1 MYLIKIWPM
10 KPAPPVTKTFLMLI
24 ILASCNTNPNQ
35 ASTQQAQ
42 GVATVDNIYNVET
55 AQSQITWTG
64 REVSTSYHYGTLDFV
79 SGNFEISNGA
89 IVNGEFIVDMT
100 SINNQDM
107 EGDSKAR
114 LEGHLKSDDFFSVE
128 SYPTA
133 SISINSSE
141 LISDGKW
148 NVSADLSIKGFT
160 HPVNF
165 EMISSEDG
173 WSANLVFDRSKYDV
187 RFRSGS
193 FFENLGDKLIYDDI
207 ELSINLT
214 TL

>member
-1 MYLIKIWPM
+1 
-10 KPAPPVTKTFLMLI
+10 MLAV
-24 ILASCNTNPNQ
+24 LASCNTNPNQ

-42 GVATVDNIYNVET
+42 GVATADNIYNIET

-64 REVSTSYHYGTLDFV
+64 REVSTSSHYGTLDFV

-107 EGDSKAR
+107 QGDSKAR

-133 SISINSSE
+133 AILINSSE

-207 ELSINLT
+207 ELSVNLT

>member
-1 MYLIKIWPM
+1 M
-10 KPAPPVTKTFLMLI
+10 KKLFTFLMLI

-42 GVATVDNIYNVET
+42 GVATADNIYNIET

-133 SISINSSE
+133 AISINSSE

>member
-1 MYLIKIWPM
+1 M
-10 KPAPPVTKTFLMLI
+10 KKLFTFLTLI
-24 ILASCNTNPNQ
+24 VLASCNTNPNQ

-42 GVATVDNIYNVET
+42 GVATADNIYNIET

>member
-1 MYLIKIWPM
+1 
-10 KPAPPVTKTFLMLI
+10 MLTV
-24 ILASCNTNPNQ
+24 LASCNTNPNQ

-42 GVATVDNIYNVET
+42 GVATADNIYNIET

-64 REVSTSYHYGTLDFV
+64 REVSTSSHYGTLDFV

>member
-1 MYLIKIWPM
+1 
-10 KPAPPVTKTFLMLI
+10 MLV

-35 ASTQQAQ
+35 ASTKQAQ
-42 GVATVDNIYNVET
+42 GVATADNIYNIET
-55 AQSQITWTG
+55 AQSKITWTG

-128 SYPTA
+128 SYPTS

>member
-1 MYLIKIWPM
+1 
-10 KPAPPVTKTFLMLI
+10 MLTV
-24 ILASCNTNPNQ
+24 LASCNTNPNQ

-42 GVATVDNIYNVET
+42 GVATVDNIYNIET

-64 REVSTSYHYGTLDFV
+64 REVSTSSHYGTLDFV

-133 SISINSSE
+133 AISINSSE

-148 NVSADLSIKGFT
+148 NVTADLSIKGFT

-165 EMISSEDG
+165 EMISSENG

>member
-1 MYLIKIWPM
+1 M
-10 KPAPPVTKTFLMLI
+10 KKLFTFLMLV

-35 ASTQQAQ
+35 ASTNQAQ
-42 GVATVDNIYNVET
+42 GVATADNIYNIET

-133 SISINSSE
+133 AISINSSE

>member
-1 MYLIKIWPM
+1 
-10 KPAPPVTKTFLMLI
+10 MLTV
-24 ILASCNTNPNQ
+24 LASCNTNPNQ

-42 GVATVDNIYNVET
+42 GVATADNIYNIET

-133 SISINSSE
+133 AISINSSE

>member
-1 MYLIKIWPM
+1 
-10 KPAPPVTKTFLMLI
+10 MLI

-42 GVATVDNIYNVET
+42 GVATADNIYNIET

-133 SISINSSE
+133 AISINSSE

>member
-1 MYLIKIWPM
+1 
-10 KPAPPVTKTFLMLI
+10 MLI
-24 ILASCNTNPNQ
+24 VLASCNTNPNQ
-35 ASTQQAQ
+35 SSNQQAQ
-42 GVATVDNIYNVET
+42 GIATADNIYNIET

-64 REVSTSYHYGTLDFV
+64 REVSTSSHYGTLDFV

-133 SISINSSE
+133 AISINSSE

>member
-1 MYLIKIWPM
+1 
-10 KPAPPVTKTFLMLI
+10 MLI
-24 ILASCNTNPNQ
+24 VLASCNTNSNQ
-35 ASTQQAQ
+35 SSNQQAQ
-42 GVATVDNIYNVET
+42 GVATADNIYSIDNT
-55 AQSQITWTG
+55 QSQITWTG
-64 REVSTSYHYGTLDFV
+64 REVSTSSHYGTLDFV
-79 SGNFEISNGA
+79 SGTFEISNGS
-89 IVNGEFIVDMT
+89 IVNGQFIVDMT

>member
-1 MYLIKIWPM
+1 M
-10 KPAPPVTKTFLMLI
+10 KKLFTFLMLL
-24 ILASCNTNPNQ
+24 ILASCNNNPNQ

-42 GVATVDNIYNVET
+42 GVITADNIYNIET

-64 REVSTSYHYGTLDFV
+64 REVSTSSHYGTLDFV
-79 SGNFEISNGA
+79 SGNFEISNGS

-133 SISINSSE
+133 AISINSSE

-165 EMISSEDG
+165 EMINSEDG

-207 ELSINLT
+207 ELEINLKT
-214 TL
+214 S

>member
-1 MYLIKIWPM
+1 M
-10 KPAPPVTKTFLMLI
+10 KKLFTFLMLV

-42 GVATVDNIYNVET
+42 GVATADNIYNIET

-64 REVSTSYHYGTLDFV
+64 REVSTSSHYGTLDFV
-79 SGNFEISNGA
+79 SGNFEISNGS

-133 SISINSSE
+133 AISINSSE

>member
-1 MYLIKIWPM
+1 
-10 KPAPPVTKTFLMLI
+10 MLTV
-24 ILASCNTNPNQ
+24 LASCNTNQNQ

-42 GVATVDNIYNVET
+42 GVATADNIYNIET

-64 REVSTSYHYGTLDFV
+64 REVSTSSHYGTLDFV

-133 SISINSSE
+133 AISINSSE

>member
-1 MYLIKIWPM
+1 
-10 KPAPPVTKTFLMLI
+10 MLI
-24 ILASCNTNPNQ
+24 VLASCNTNPNQ
-35 ASTQQAQ
+35 SSNQQAQ
-42 GVATVDNIYNVET
+42 GVATADNIYNIET

-133 SISINSSE
+133 AISINSSE

-207 ELSINLT
+207 ELSIKLT

>member
-1 MYLIKIWPM
+1 M
-10 KPAPPVTKTFLMLI
+10 KKLFTFLMLF

-133 SISINSSE
+133 TISINSSE

-148 NVSADLSIKGFT
+148 NVLGDLAIKGFT

>member
-1 MYLIKIWPM
+1 
-10 KPAPPVTKTFLMLI
+10 MLTV
-24 ILASCNTNPNQ
+24 LASCNTNPNQ
-35 ASTQQAQ
+35 ANKQQAQ
-42 GVATVDNIYNVET
+42 GVATADNIYNIET

-64 REVSTSYHYGTLDFV
+64 REVSTSSHYGTLDFV

-133 SISINSSE
+133 AISINSSE

>member
-1 MYLIKIWPM
+1 M
-10 KPAPPVTKTFLMLI
+10 KKLFTFLMLI

-173 WSANLVFDRSKYDV
+173 WSSNLVFDRSKYDV

>member
-1 MYLIKIWPM
+1 M
-10 KPAPPVTKTFLMLI
+10 KKLFTFLMLI

-133 SISINSSE
+133 AISINSSE

-207 ELSINLT
+207 ELSIQLT

>member
-1 MYLIKIWPM
+1 
-10 KPAPPVTKTFLMLI
+10 MLI
-24 ILASCNTNPNQ
+24 VLASCNTNPNQ
-35 ASTQQAQ
+35 SSNQQAQ
-42 GVATVDNIYNVET
+42 GVATADNIYNIET
-55 AQSQITWTG
+55 VQSQITWTG

-107 EGDSKAR
+107 EGDRKAR

-133 SISINSSE
+133 AISINSSE

-207 ELSINLT
+207 ELSINLI

>member
-1 MYLIKIWPM
+1 M
-10 KPAPPVTKTFLMLI
+10 KKLFTFLMLV

-35 ASTQQAQ
+35 ASTNQAQ
-42 GVATVDNIYNVET
+42 GVATADNIYNIET

-133 SISINSSE
+133 AISINSSE

-207 ELSINLT
+207 ELTINLT

>member
-1 MYLIKIWPM
+1 
-10 KPAPPVTKTFLMLI
+10 MLFR
-24 ILASCNTNPNQ
+24 S
-35 ASTQQAQ
+35 
-42 GVATVDNIYNVET
+42 
-55 AQSQITWTG
+55 
-64 REVSTSYHYGTLDFV
+64 
-79 SGNFEISNGA
+79 NFEISNGA

-133 SISINSSE
+133 AISINSSE

>member
-1 MYLIKIWPM
+1 M
-10 KPAPPVTKTFLMLI
+10 KKLFTFLMLI

-64 REVSTSYHYGTLDFV
+64 REVSTSSHYGTLDFV

>member
-1 MYLIKIWPM
+1 MNKLF
-10 KPAPPVTKTFLMLI
+10 TFLMLI
-24 ILASCNTNPNQ
+24 VLASCNTNPNQ
-35 ASTQQAQ
+35 SSNQQAQ
-42 GVATVDNIYNVET
+42 GVATADNIYNIDNT
-55 AQSQITWTG
+55 QSQITWTG
-64 REVSTSYHYGTLDFV
+64 REVSTSSHYGTLDFV

-133 SISINSSE
+133 AISINSSE

>member
-1 MYLIKIWPM
+1 M
-10 KPAPPVTKTFLMLI
+10 KKLFTFLMLI

-42 GVATVDNIYNVET
+42 GVATVDNIYNLET

>member
-1 MYLIKIWPM
+1 M
-10 KPAPPVTKTFLMLI
+10 KKLYTFLMLFV
-24 ILASCNTNPNQ
+24 LASCNINPNQ

-42 GVATVDNIYNVET
+42 GIATADNIYNIET
-55 AQSQITWTG
+55 TQSQITWTG
-64 REVSTSYHYGTLDFV
+64 REVSTSSHYGTLDFV

-133 SISINSSE
+133 MILINSSE

-207 ELSINLT
+207 ELSVNLT

>member
-1 MYLIKIWPM
+1 M
-10 KPAPPVTKTFLMLI
+10 KKLFTFLMLV

-35 ASTQQAQ
+35 ASTKQAQ
-42 GVATVDNIYNVET
+42 GIATADNIYNIET

-133 SISINSSE
+133 AISINSSE

>member
-1 MYLIKIWPM
+1 
-10 KPAPPVTKTFLMLI
+10 MLL
-24 ILASCNTNPNQ
+24 ILASCNNNPNQ

-42 GVATVDNIYNVET
+42 GVATADNIYNIET

-64 REVSTSYHYGTLDFV
+64 REVSTSSHYGTLDFV

-133 SISINSSE
+133 AISINSSE

-165 EMISSEDG
+165 EMINSEDG

>member
-1 MYLIKIWPM
+1 
-10 KPAPPVTKTFLMLI
+10 MLTV
-24 ILASCNTNPNQ
+24 LASCNTNPNQ

-42 GVATVDNIYNVET
+42 GVATADNIYNIET
-55 AQSQITWTG
+55 SQSQITWTG
-64 REVSTSYHYGTLDFV
+64 REVSTSSHYGTLDFV

-114 LEGHLKSDDFFSVE
+114 LESHLKSDDFFSVE

-133 SISINSSE
+133 AISINSSE

-193 FFENLGDKLIYDDI
+193 FFENLGDKLIYDNI

>member
-1 MYLIKIWPM
+1 M
-10 KPAPPVTKTFLMLI
+10 KKLFTFLMLI

-100 SINNQDM
+100 TINNQDM

>member
-1 MYLIKIWPM
+1 M
-10 KPAPPVTKTFLMLI
+10 KKLFTFLMLI

-42 GVATVDNIYNVET
+42 GVATADNIYNIET

-64 REVSTSYHYGTLDFV
+64 REVSTSSHYGTLDFV

-148 NVSADLSIKGFT
+148 NV
-160 HPVNF
+160 
-165 EMISSEDG
+165 
-173 WSANLVFDRSKYDV
+173 
-187 RFRSGS
+187 
-193 FFENLGDKLIYDDI
+193 
-207 ELSINLT
+207 
-214 TL
+214 

>member
-1 MYLIKIWPM
+1 M
-10 KPAPPVTKTFLMLI
+10 KKLYTFLMLFV
-24 ILASCNTNPNQ
+24 LASCNTNPNQ

-42 GVATVDNIYNVET
+42 GIATADNIYNIET
-55 AQSQITWTG
+55 TQSQITWTG
-64 REVSTSYHYGTLDFV
+64 REVSTSSHYGTLDFV

-133 SISINSSE
+133 VILINSSE

-207 ELSINLT
+207 ELSVNLT

>member
-1 MYLIKIWPM
+1 
-10 KPAPPVTKTFLMLI
+10 MLI
-24 ILASCNTNPNQ
+24 VLASCNTNPNQ
-35 ASTQQAQ
+35 SSNQQAQ
-42 GVATVDNIYNVET
+42 GVATADNIYNIDNT
-55 AQSQITWTG
+55 QSQITWTG
-64 REVSTSYHYGTLDFV
+64 REVSTSSHYGTLDFV

>member
-1 MYLIKIWPM
+1 
-10 KPAPPVTKTFLMLI
+10 MLV

-42 GVATVDNIYNVET
+42 GVATADNIYNIET

-148 NVSADLSIKGFT
+148 NVSADLSIKVFT

>member
-1 MYLIKIWPM
+1 M
-10 KPAPPVTKTFLMLI
+10 KKLFTFLILI
-24 ILASCNTNPNQ
+24 VLASCNTNPNQ
-35 ASTQQAQ
+35 SSNQQAQ
-42 GVATVDNIYNVET
+42 GVATADNIYNIENT
-55 AQSQITWTG
+55 QSQITWTG
-64 REVSTSYHYGTLDFV
+64 REVSTSSHYGTLDFV

-133 SISINSSE
+133 AISINSSE

>member
-1 MYLIKIWPM
+1 M
-10 KPAPPVTKTFLMLI
+10 KKLFTFLMLI
-24 ILASCNTNPNQ
+24 VLASCNTNTNQ

-42 GVATVDNIYNVET
+42 GVATADNIYNLDT

-133 SISINSSE
+133 AISINSSE

-207 ELSINLT
+207 ELAINLT

>member
-1 MYLIKIWPM
+1 M
-10 KPAPPVTKTFLMLI
+10 KKLFTFLMLI
-24 ILASCNTNPNQ
+24 VLASCNTNPNQ
-35 ASTQQAQ
+35 ASNQQAQ
-42 GVATVDNIYNVET
+42 GVATADNVYNIDNT
-55 AQSQITWTG
+55 QSQITWTG
-64 REVSTSYHYGTLDFV
+64 REVSTSSHYGTLDFV
-79 SGNFEISNGA
+79 SGTFEISNGSIA
-89 IVNGEFIVDMT
+89 SGQFIVDMT

-141 LISDGKW
+141 LISDGEW

>member
-1 MYLIKIWPM
+1 
-10 KPAPPVTKTFLMLI
+10 MLTV
-24 ILASCNTNPNQ
+24 LASCNTNQNQ
-35 ASTQQAQ
+35 SSNQQAQ
-42 GVATVDNIYNVET
+42 GVATADNIYNIDNT
-55 AQSQITWTG
+55 QSQITWTG
-64 REVSTSYHYGTLDFV
+64 REVSTNSNYGTLDFV
-79 SGNFEISNGA
+79 SGTFEISNGA

-133 SISINSSE
+133 AISINTSE

>member
-1 MYLIKIWPM
+1 
-10 KPAPPVTKTFLMLI
+10 MLTV
-24 ILASCNTNPNQ
+24 LASCNTNPNQ
-35 ASTQQAQ
+35 ASTKQAQ
-42 GVATVDNIYNVET
+42 GVATADNIYNIET

-64 REVSTSYHYGTLDFV
+64 REVSTSSHYGTLDFV

-187 RFRSGS
+187 RFRSGRFLKILVIS
-193 FFENLGDKLIYDDI
+193 LYMMISNYL
-207 ELSINLT
+207 LT
-214 TL
+214 